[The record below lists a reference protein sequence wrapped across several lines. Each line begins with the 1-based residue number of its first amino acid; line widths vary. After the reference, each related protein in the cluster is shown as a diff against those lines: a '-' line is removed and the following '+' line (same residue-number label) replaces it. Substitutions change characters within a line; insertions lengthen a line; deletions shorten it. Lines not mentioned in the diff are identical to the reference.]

1 MKIKH
6 VIIENFRAIKKL
18 DFECSGKVNVFIG
31 DNGVGKTTV
40 LEAIFVLCSWLNA
53 KLSLPKGRGRSIR
66 KEDIRIGA
74 EYCFLS
80 IAVEYKGKSAQW
92 SLMRGI
98 SSDNSSEKQTD
109 LRELETLV
117 RYIREFNDDGK
128 SLFSIYGVNRNL
140 SSISID
146 KRVYGKKKEVTRD
159 VIGNSIAR
167 TSWKQFFNW
176 YYERENEENRMKAR
190 FSFQYHDESLDAIRE
205 CLNEVFPDYH
215 NLRVEDRPT
224 RFVIDKDGNEINFD
238 RLSDGEK
245 CYITL
250 VLDIARRLSM
260 QSDGQGPILNGELI
274 ILIDELDLHLHPSWQ
289 LQMVSNLERK
299 FPNCQF
305 FVSSHSPLVLSSLCD
320 EDKLVALR
328 NGEQVEFS
336 AVPYG
341 DNGDYILKR
350 FFGLRSVRDPKVQ
363 EEIDSISA
371 ELVKE
376 YPDLN
381 MIERKLDDLSEKGV
395 QFEESV
401 KMRLQLAQKKKIA
414 HEKD

>member
-31 DNGVGKTTV
+31 DNGAGKTTV

-80 IAVEYKGKSAQW
+80 ITVEYKGKPVQW

-98 SSDNSSEKQTD
+98 SSDNLPEKQTD

-117 RYIREFNDDGK
+117 RYIREFNDDGQ
-128 SLFSIYGVNRNL
+128 SLLSIYGVNRNL

-146 KRVYGKKKEVTRD
+146 KRVYGKKEVTRD

-167 TSWKQFFNW
+167 TNWKQFFNW

-190 FSFQYHDESLDAIRE
+190 FSIQYHDESLDAIRE

-289 LQMVSNLERK
+289 LQMVRNLERK

-320 EDKLVALR
+320 EDKLVVLR

-336 AVPYG
+336 AIPYG

-350 FFGLRSVRDPKVQ
+350 FFGLRSVRDPRVQ

-376 YPDLN
+376 HPDLN
-381 MIERKLDDLSEKGV
+381 MVERKLDALRDKGV

>member
-80 IAVEYKGKSAQW
+80 ITVEYKGKSVQW

-98 SSDNSSEKQTD
+98 SSDNSTEKQTD

-146 KRVYGKKKEVTRD
+146 KRVYGKKEVTRD

-167 TSWKQFFNW
+167 TSWKHFFNW

-224 RFVIDKDGNEINFD
+224 RFVIEKDGHEINFD

-260 QSDGQGPILNGELI
+260 QSGGQGPILNGELI

-350 FFGLRSVRDPKVQ
+350 FFGLSSVRDPRVQ

-381 MIERKLDDLSEKGV
+381 MIERKLDALREKGV

>member
-80 IAVEYKGKSAQW
+80 ITVECKGKSVQW

-98 SSDNSSEKQTD
+98 SSDNSTEKQTD

-146 KRVYGKKKEVTRD
+146 KRVYGKKEVMRD

-167 TSWKQFFNW
+167 TNWKQFFNW

-190 FSFQYHDESLDAIRE
+190 FSIQYHDESLDAIRE

-260 QSDGQGPILNGELI
+260 QSDGLGPILNGELI
-274 ILIDELDLHLHPSWQ
+274 ILIDELDLHLHPFWQ

-350 FFGLRSVRDPKVQ
+350 FFGLSSVRDPRVQ
-363 EEIDSISA
+363 EVIDSISA

-381 MIERKLDDLSEKGV
+381 MIERKLDDLREKGV

>member
-53 KLSLPKGRGRSIR
+53 KLSLPKDKGRSIR
-66 KEDIRIGA
+66 NEDIRIGA

-146 KRVYGKKKEVTRD
+146 KRVYGKKEVTRD

-224 RFVIDKDGNEINFD
+224 RFVIEKDGHEINFD

-274 ILIDELDLHLHPSWQ
+274 ILIDELDLLKF
-289 LQMVSNLERK
+289 RK
-299 FPNCQF
+299 
-305 FVSSHSPLVLSSLCD
+305 
-320 EDKLVALR
+320 
-328 NGEQVEFS
+328 
-336 AVPYG
+336 
-341 DNGDYILKR
+341 
-350 FFGLRSVRDPKVQ
+350 
-363 EEIDSISA
+363 
-371 ELVKE
+371 
-376 YPDLN
+376 
-381 MIERKLDDLSEKGV
+381 
-395 QFEESV
+395 
-401 KMRLQLAQKKKIA
+401 
-414 HEKD
+414 

>member
-53 KLSLPKGRGRSIR
+53 KLSLPKGRGRSIS

-146 KRVYGKKKEVTRD
+146 KRVYGKKEVTRD

-224 RFVIDKDGNEINFD
+224 RFVIEKDGHEINFD

-260 QSDGQGPILNGELI
+260 QSDGLGPILNGELI

-350 FFGLRSVRDPKVQ
+350 FFGLSSVRDPRVQ

-381 MIERKLDDLSEKGV
+381 MIERKLDALREKGV

-414 HEKD
+414 HEKN

>member
-140 SSISID
+140 SSINID
-146 KRVYGKKKEVTRD
+146 KRVYGKKEVTRD

-224 RFVIDKDGNEINFD
+224 RFVIEKDGHEINFD

-260 QSDGQGPILNGELI
+260 QSGGQGPILNGELI

-350 FFGLRSVRDPKVQ
+350 FFGLSSVRDPRVQ

-381 MIERKLDDLSEKGV
+381 MIERKLDALREKGV

>member
-146 KRVYGKKKEVTRD
+146 KRVYGKKEVTRD

-224 RFVIDKDGNEINFD
+224 RFVIEKDGHEINFD

-289 LQMVSNLERK
+289 LQMVRNLEQK

-320 EDKLVALR
+320 EDKLVVLR
-328 NGEQVEFS
+328 NGEQVELS
-336 AVPYG
+336 SIPYG

-350 FFGLRSVRDPKVQ
+350 FFGLRSVRDPRVQ

-381 MIERKLDDLSEKGV
+381 MIERKLDALGEKGV

>member
-98 SSDNSSEKQTD
+98 SSDNSTEKQTD

-117 RYIREFNDDGK
+117 RYIREFNDDDK

-146 KRVYGKKKEVTRD
+146 KRVYGKKEVTRD

-167 TSWKQFFNW
+167 TNWKQFFNW

-190 FSFQYHDESLDAIRE
+190 FSIQYHDESLDAIRE

-224 RFVIDKDGNEINFD
+224 RFVIEKDGHEINFD

-260 QSDGQGPILNGELI
+260 QSDGLGPILNGELI

-350 FFGLRSVRDPKVQ
+350 FFGLSSVRDPRVQ
-363 EEIDSISA
+363 EVIDSISA

-381 MIERKLDDLSEKGV
+381 MIERKLDDLREKGV

>member
-109 LRELETLV
+109 LRELDTLV

-146 KRVYGKKKEVTRD
+146 KRVYGKKEVTRD

-224 RFVIDKDGNEINFD
+224 RFVIEKDGHEINFD

-289 LQMVSNLERK
+289 LQMVRNLEQK

-320 EDKLVALR
+320 EDKLVVLS

-350 FFGLRSVRDPKVQ
+350 FFGLRSVRDPRVQ

-401 KMRLQLAQKKKIA
+401 KMRLLLAQKKKIA

>member
-146 KRVYGKKKEVTRD
+146 KRVYGKKEVTRD

-224 RFVIDKDGNEINFD
+224 RFVIEKDGHEINFD

-260 QSDGQGPILNGELI
+260 QSDGLGPILNGELI

-299 FPNCQF
+299 FQNCQF
-305 FVSSHSPLVLSSLCD
+305 FVSSHSPLVLSSLCG

-350 FFGLRSVRDPKVQ
+350 FFGLSSVRDPRVQ
-363 EEIDSISA
+363 KEIDSISA

-381 MIERKLDDLSEKGV
+381 MIERKLDDLSEKGI

-401 KMRLQLAQKKKIA
+401 KMRLRLAQKKIA

>member
-1 MKIKH
+1 M
-6 VIIENFRAIKKL
+6 
-18 DFECSGKVNVFIG
+18 
-31 DNGVGKTTV
+31 
-40 LEAIFVLCSWLNA
+40 
-53 KLSLPKGRGRSIR
+53 
-66 KEDIRIGA
+66 
-74 EYCFLS
+74 
-80 IAVEYKGKSAQW
+80 
-92 SLMRGI
+92 
-98 SSDNSSEKQTD
+98 
-109 LRELETLV
+109 
-117 RYIREFNDDGK
+117 
-128 SLFSIYGVNRNL
+128 SIYGVNRNL

-146 KRVYGKKKEVTRD
+146 KRVYGKKEVTRD

-167 TSWKQFFNW
+167 TNWKQFFNW

-190 FSFQYHDESLDAIRE
+190 FSIQYHDESLDAIRE

-289 LQMVSNLERK
+289 LQMVRNLERK

-320 EDKLVALR
+320 EDKLVVLR
-328 NGEQVEFS
+328 NGEQVELS
-336 AVPYG
+336 AIPYG

-350 FFGLRSVRDPKVQ
+350 FFGLRSVRDPRVQ

-376 YPDLN
+376 HPDLN
-381 MIERKLDDLSEKGV
+381 MVERKLDALRDKGV

>member
-40 LEAIFVLCSWLNA
+40 LEAIFVLCSLLNA

-80 IAVEYKGKSAQW
+80 ITVEYKGKSVQW

-98 SSDNSSEKQTD
+98 SSDNSTEKQTD

-146 KRVYGKKKEVTRD
+146 KRVYGKKEVTRD

-167 TSWKQFFNW
+167 TNWKQFFNW

-190 FSFQYHDESLDAIRE
+190 FSIQYHDESLDAIRE

-260 QSDGQGPILNGELI
+260 QSDGLGPILNGELI

-350 FFGLRSVRDPKVQ
+350 FFGLSSVRDPRVQ
-363 EEIDSISA
+363 EVIDSISA

-381 MIERKLDDLSEKGV
+381 MIERKLDDLREKGV

>member
-80 IAVEYKGKSAQW
+80 ITVEYKGKSVQW

-98 SSDNSSEKQTD
+98 SSDNSTEKQTD

-117 RYIREFNDDGK
+117 RYIREFYDDGK

-146 KRVYGKKKEVTRD
+146 KRVYGKKEVTRD

-167 TSWKQFFNW
+167 TNWKQFFNW

-190 FSFQYHDESLDAIRE
+190 FSIQYHDESLDAIRE

-260 QSDGQGPILNGELI
+260 QSDGLGPILNGELI

-350 FFGLRSVRDPKVQ
+350 FFGLSSVRDPRVQ
-363 EEIDSISA
+363 EVIDSISA

-381 MIERKLDDLSEKGV
+381 MIERKLDDLREKGV